1 MLVPHYQR
9 RRYAIFPSRVENSRR
24 STNDHAA
31 NGQGDLS
38 GLVDH
43 GALQSDLNR
52 SARRTGKETTSL
64 VNCTGNFVAQFLNSL
79 YPGISPVLSVP
90 FLATNTRLFAFSLSV
105 LSCCVFSCFL
115 SALSFDST
123 MYRPRALLKEI
134 ATPRSPAIQALPAR
148 TSDHHLLAEE
158 QALGAD
164 FLIDLFHSCHVPVCW
179 ACVPEVEAFLF
190 F

>member
-90 FLATNTRLFAFSLSV
+90 FLATNTRLSAFSLSV
-105 LSCCVFSCFL
+105 LSCCVFSFSLGVLSCCVLSCFL
-115 SALSFDST
+115 SALSIVIRLYHVSASSVIEGDRHPT
-123 MYRPRALLKEI
+123 QP
-134 ATPRSPAIQALPAR
+134 
-148 TSDHHLLAEE
+148 
-158 QALGAD
+158 G
-164 FLIDLFHSCHVPVCW
+164 HSGPSGSYQ
-179 ACVPEVEAFLF
+179 
-190 F
+190 